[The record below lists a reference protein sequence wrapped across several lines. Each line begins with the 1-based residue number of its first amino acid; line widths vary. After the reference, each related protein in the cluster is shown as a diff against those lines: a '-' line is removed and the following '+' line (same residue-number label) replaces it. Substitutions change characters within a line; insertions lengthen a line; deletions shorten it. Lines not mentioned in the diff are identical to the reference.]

1 MKKTFLIIALSFAS
15 IVFCQ
20 TNRIEDK
27 LVGYWKPE
35 VRSTHLIFLK
45 DATKGLRALE
55 FSMDDGQQLTVTSLK
70 IYKDIVVT
78 KTIFE
83 DTGWTLESKYRLIN
97 YNTLECVMTGD
108 ANTTIIYKRVK

>member
-20 TNRIEDK
+20 TKRIENR
-27 LVGYWKPE
+27 LEGYWKPN
-35 VRSTHLIFLK
+35 VKSTHLIFLK
-45 DATKGLRALE
+45 DEAKGFRAIE

-70 IYKDIVVT
+70 VWDDIVIT

-83 DTGWTLESKYRLIN
+83 DTGWVVESKYRLIN
-97 YNTLECVMTGD
+97 YNTLECVVTGD
-108 ANTTIIYKRVK
+108 ADTTIIYKRVK